1 MFYLKASPKAISRR
15 TSYLRVR
22 LEFLRYPQ
30 FIRCLF
36 NDNQFGPPL
45 NFTLASSWPWIGHPV
60 SGLLYMTY
68 SPFSDSISL
77 RLHSFLEFNLATYNN
92 SLDRSTKST
101 ISRLKSLYLLVN
113 IGFQVLFHSPPGV
126 LFTFPS
132 RYCSSIGHQVVF
144 RLGGWSPRLPTGF
157 LVSRGTL
164 DPAIQKFSFKYVA
177 LTLSGRPSH
186 AVLLENFLHVAVR
199 NPGDIATSGLA
210 WSAFAR
216 HYSRNLGWC
225 LFLAL
230 LRCFSSGGSL
240 PIPIWFSTGYLAV
253 GFPIRKSPDHS
264 SFAAPRSLSQLITS
278 FIGSWCQGIPLA
290 LFLAWPSRKIHYWF
304 L

>member
-1 MFYLKASPKAISRR
+1 MFYLKASPKASSRR

-132 RYCSSIGHQVVF
+132 RYSFTIGYQVVF
-144 RLGGWSPRLPTGF
+144 SLTGWSPLFHTRFP
-157 LVSRGTL
+157 VSRTTL
-164 DPAIQKFSFKYVA
+164 DSTYPNLSFIYWTFTVFG
-177 LTLSGRPSH
+177 SPSQMI
-186 AVLLENFLHVAVR
+186 LLDLLVVYGS
-199 NPGDIATSGLA
+199 PYPICISTYGLGSF
-210 WSAFAR
+210 WFAR
-216 HYSRNLGWC
+216 HYYRNHC
-225 LFLAL
+225 LF
-230 LRCFSSGGSL
+230 SL
-240 PIPIWFSTGYLAV
+240 PMGT
-253 GFPIRKSPDHS
+253 
-264 SFAAPRSLSQLITS
+264 
-278 FIGSWCQGIPLA
+278 
-290 LFLAWPSRKIHYWF
+290 
-304 L
+304 